1 MPRQPPSSRSK
12 APRSKTLTSNR
23 KIGVLSGRTE
33 RRLFYTIFSFNVTA
47 FGPSVEEN
55 HLTVCR
61 ELQRPWQ
68 EDMEYME
75 VLRVQHSNQRA
86 EQY

>member
-1 MPRQPPSSRSK
+1 MPRDSRQ
-12 APRSKTLTSNR
+12 APGARRLARKTLASIQPQDR
-23 KIGVLSGRTE
+23 CVVGEDGAPV
-33 RRLFYTIFSFNVTA
+33 FFSFGVTTS
-47 FGPSVEEN
+47 GPSVEEN
-55 HLTVCR
+55 HLAVCT

-75 VLRVQHSNQRA
+75 VLRVQHNNQRA